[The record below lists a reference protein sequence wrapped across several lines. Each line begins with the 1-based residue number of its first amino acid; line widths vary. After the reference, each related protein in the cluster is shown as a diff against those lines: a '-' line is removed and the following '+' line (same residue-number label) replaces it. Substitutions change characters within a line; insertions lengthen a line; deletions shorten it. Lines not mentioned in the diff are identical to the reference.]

1 MKDSKMVLNIL
12 SSSLNVLVMVLILF
26 VLLKAGGIAYDLGY
40 RVFTEPAMEASPGR
54 DVAVRVEKDMSGL
67 ELGSMLEE
75 KRLVDNGFLFAI
87 QLGLSAYGDKV
98 KAGTYTLNTSQDA
111 GQIIRLL
118 AGEGAEDTEE

>member
-1 MKDSKMVLNIL
+1 MKDSKIALNIL

-26 VLLKAGGIAYDLGY
+26 VLLKAGEVAYGLGY
-40 RVFTEPAMEASPGR
+40 RIFTEPAMEASPGR
-54 DVAVRVEKDMSGL
+54 DVAVRVEKDMSGI

-87 QLGLSAYGDKV
+87 QFGLSAYADKV
-98 KAGTYTLNTSQDA
+98 KAGTYTLNTSQTA
-111 GQIIRLL
+111 GEIIRLL